1 MIVEVDSV
9 ENIFWKKDKL
19 DKVYFCFSDL
29 FSADKYADFLAPAR
43 NLQCFPSSFS
53 VLYPSEHAPSG
64 LSCFWKV
71 CLELMH

>member
-53 VLYPSEHAPSG
+53 VSILVSMPQVGSHVFGRFA
-64 LSCFWKV
+64 WN
-71 CLELMH
+71 